1 MELAGAAQSNKP
13 CLSGRLRLHSALSV
27 AGALGLG
34 PGMRRGPEASLI
46 LPLQASGPL
55 SLDPSRKQGHVRAR
69 QLQAPGNWPC
79 RGEARGRSST
89 LMYLHECVV

>member
-34 PGMRRGPEASLI
+34 PGMGRGPEASLI

-55 SLDPSRKQGHVRAR
+55 SLGPSRKQGHVR
-69 QLQAPGNWPC
+69 QAAQSPRKLAFAG
-79 RGEARGRSST
+79 RGQRSSS
-89 LMYLHECVV
+89 LM